1 MKNTFILTLIILLII
16 LFILSLFSYFTKQT
30 TKEGFDVGDINKVV
44 DKIDNVVKV
53 AGEIPSKINGLSS
66 QITSGVTNATNQ
78 IQQNVIGKFTE
89 LETTI
94 QNQASSATNQLQ
106 QSVVGKFT
114 ELENTLEKKVT
125 SMTNK
130 VENVIGEAKDSVNQV
145 KNELNQL
152 DNKITNLVTVKIGS
166 FFKQLGDIF
175 EDGFVKPFKT
185 LFESL
190 GDIFIQLFN
199 ILKKI
204 GYKIRSLPNCTIMY
218 AIQSCIN
225 TFNAIYS
232 AIMPDFLEKPLHLLY
247 KYTLGIIVNFI
258 AYIIGYNEY
267 YEKCYGFNVEDEI
280 DKMNKE
286 AGDVRRAFIKGWGL
300 DFSKIKI

>member
-44 DKIDNVVKV
+44 GKIDNVVKV
-53 AGEIPSKINGLSS
+53 AGEIPSKITGLSS
-66 QITSGVTNATNQ
+66 QITSGINNATNQ
-78 IQQNVIGKFTE
+78 IQKNVVGKFTE
-89 LETTI
+89 LETTL
-94 QNQASSATNQLQ
+94 QNQASSATDQIQKN
-106 QSVVGKFT
+106 VVGKFT
-114 ELENTLEKKVT
+114 ELENTLEKKVS
-125 SMTNK
+125 SMTDK
-130 VENVIGEAKDSVNQV
+130 VQDVIGEAKDSVNQV

-190 GDIFIQLFN
+190 GVIFIQLFN

-204 GYKIRSLPNCTIMY
+204 GYKISSLPSCIIPF

-232 AIMPDFLEKPLHLLY
+232 AIMPNFLEKPLRLLY
-247 KYTLGIIVNFI
+247 KYTLGIIVKFI
-258 AYIIGYNEY
+258 SYITGYDKY
-267 YEKCYGFNVEDEI
+267 YNKCFGFNVEDEI

-286 AGDVRRAFIKGWGL
+286 AGDVRRAFIKSWGL
-300 DFSKIKI
+300 NFSKIKI